1 MVGRYDA
8 VGPEAE
14 FQPGSRGRVLRNRL
28 GIKSVREL
36 EREESERLLATAQR
50 TIDETR
56 VDQRFTAGDV
66 RQMHQRWLG
75 EIWGS
80 KRDCRRW
87 ISAGSEERRNGTTLR
102 PFMRH

>member
-8 VGPEAE
+8 VGPEGE

-36 EREESERLLATAQR
+36 EREESERLLATTQR

-56 VDQRFTAGDV
+56 VDQCFTAGDV

-75 EIWGS
+75 EIHEW
-80 KRDCRRW
+80 
-87 ISAGSEERRNGTTLR
+87 AGDTER
-102 PFMRH
+102 